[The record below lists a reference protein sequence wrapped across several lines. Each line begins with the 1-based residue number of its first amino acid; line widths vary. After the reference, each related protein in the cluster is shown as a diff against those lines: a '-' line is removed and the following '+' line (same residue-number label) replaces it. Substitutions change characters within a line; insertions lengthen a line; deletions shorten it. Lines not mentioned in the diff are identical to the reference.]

1 MEASANDRWD
11 EGFPDEPPHADWGE
25 IIEHEA
31 CDVNPNHVYRFIAM
45 TDGLRFEPKPR
56 QELIRTI
63 SGLFRKS
70 NGYQI
75 IREVFPPKTATRIG
89 SVSGTVL
96 TVSGCEH
103 GVRYSRLSGLSD
115 DILAYLVKLGEKFE
129 DNRHRSAN
137 LKYTLPREL
146 VDLVR
151 CYL

>member
-1 MEASANDRWD
+1 MEASDNDGWD
-11 EGFPDEPPHADWGE
+11 EGFFDEPPNADWGE

-31 CDVNPNHVYRFIAM
+31 CDINHNRVYRFIAM
-45 TDGLRFEPKPR
+45 TDGLRFEPKHR

-75 IREVFPPKTATRIG
+75 IREVYLPNFATRIG

-103 GVRYSRLSGLSD
+103 GVRYSRLSGMSD
-115 DILAYLVKLGEKFE
+115 DILAYLVELGEEFE
-129 DNRHRSAN
+129 ENRHRSTN
-137 LKYTLPREL
+137 LKYTLPKEL
-146 VDLVR
+146 VNLVR